1 MVQNRS
7 AARKRALPRS
17 LFWSINFNEHSFFY
31 VAVRPGHHPGTDFV
45 YKMTALPRG
54 IVLIINNKIFADNT
68 EHGRQ
73 APRHGSEEDV
83 HQVKE
88 MFSALGFEVHISQNR
103 TKKEMLNEVDFFA
116 YGKDHSDY
124 DCFVLWLMS
133 HGRSGEVFGSD
144 GVPLPIQTI
153 KDMLSN
159 ASCATL
165 RGKPKLLFVQAC
177 RGDKED
183 EGVNLVTNACGS
195 PSVQMP
201 SPSPD
206 SPIDQTKSPSPE
218 RMAGQTDFLTAYST
232 VEGYVS
238 YRFPNLGS
246 NFVRVLVKVFREH
259 VAHDH
264 LVNLLTK
271 VIKRVSDKESTE
283 NARKFKQAPQ
293 FETTLVKELWF

>member
-1 MVQNRS
+1 MN
-7 AARKRALPRS
+7 L
-17 LFWSINFNEHSFFY
+17 LLY
-31 VAVRPGHHPGTDFV
+31 VAVRPGNHPGTESV

-54 IVLIINNKIFADNT
+54 IALIINNKLFVDNP

-73 APRHGSEEDV
+73 PPRHGSEEDV
-83 HQVKE
+83 HQLKE
-88 MFSALGFEVHISQNR
+88 LFGALEFEVHISENR
-103 TKKEMLNEVDFFA
+103 TKREMLNEVDFSA
-116 YGKDHSDY
+116 YEKDHSDY

-144 GVPLPIQTI
+144 GFPLPIETI

-183 EGVNLVTNACGS
+183 EGVNVVTNACGS

-201 SPSPD
+201 FPCPD
-206 SPIDQTKSPSPE
+206 SPIDPTKSPSSE
-218 RMAGQTDFLTAYST
+218 RIAGQTDFLTAYST

-238 YRFPNLGS
+238 YRYPGIGS
-246 NFVRVLVKVFREH
+246 NFVRAVVNVFREY

-271 VIKRVSDKESTE
+271 VIKRVSEME
-283 NARKFKQAPQ
+283 LAEFKQAPQ

>member
-1 MVQNRS
+1 MN
-7 AARKRALPRS
+7 L
-17 LFWSINFNEHSFFY
+17 LLY
-31 VAVRPGHHPGTDFV
+31 VAVRPGNHPGTESV

-54 IVLIINNKIFADNT
+54 IALIINNKLFVDNP

-73 APRHGSEEDV
+73 PPRHGSEEDV
-83 HQVKE
+83 RQVKE
-88 MFSALGFEVHISQNR
+88 MFSALGFEVHIRENR
-103 TKKEMLNEVDFFA
+103 TKTEMLNEVDFFA
-116 YGKDHSDY
+116 YEKDHSDY

-144 GVPLPIQTI
+144 GFPLPIETI

-183 EGVNLVTNACGS
+183 EGVNVVTNACGS

-201 SPSPD
+201 FPCPD
-206 SPIDQTKSPSPE
+206 SPIDPTKSPSSE
-218 RMAGQTDFLTAYST
+218 RIAGQTDFLIAYST

-238 YRFPNLGS
+238 YRYPGIGS
-246 NFVRVLVKVFREH
+246 NFVRAVVSVFQEY

-271 VIKRVSDKESTE
+271 VIKKVSEME
-283 NARKFKQAPQ
+283 LAEVKQVPQ

>member
-1 MVQNRS
+1 MN
-7 AARKRALPRS
+7 L
-17 LFWSINFNEHSFFY
+17 LLY
-31 VAVRPGHHPGTDFV
+31 VAVRPGNHPGTESV

-54 IVLIINNKIFADNT
+54 IALIINNKLFVDNP

-73 APRHGSEEDV
+73 PPRHGSEEDV
-83 HQVKE
+83 RQVKE
-88 MFSALGFEVHISQNR
+88 MFSALGFEVHIRENR
-103 TKKEMLNEVDFFA
+103 TKTEMLNEVDFFA
-116 YGKDHSDY
+116 YEKDHSDY

-144 GVPLPIQTI
+144 GFPLPIQAI

-183 EGVNLVTNACGS
+183 EGVNVVTNACGS

-201 SPSPD
+201 FPCPD
-206 SPIDQTKSPSPE
+206 SPIDPTKSPSSE
-218 RMAGQTDFLTAYST
+218 RIAGQTDFLTAYST

-238 YRFPNLGS
+238 YRYPGIGS
-246 NFVRVLVKVFREH
+246 NFVRAVVSVFQEY

-271 VIKRVSDKESTE
+271 VIKKVSEME
-283 NARKFKQAPQ
+283 LAEFKQVPQ

>member
-1 MVQNRS
+1 
-7 AARKRALPRS
+7 
-17 LFWSINFNEHSFFY
+17 
-31 VAVRPGHHPGTDFV
+31 
-45 YKMTALPRG
+45 MTALPRG
-54 IVLIINNKIFADNT
+54 IALIINNELFADNT
-68 EHGRQ
+68 EHGKQTPRQ
-73 APRHGSEEDV
+73 GSEEDV
-83 HQVKE
+83 RQVKE
-88 MFSALGFEVHISQNR
+88 MFSALGFEVHIRENR
-103 TKKEMLNEVDFFA
+103 TKTEMLNEVDFFA
-116 YGKDHSDY
+116 YEKDHSDY

-201 SPSPD
+201 SPCPD
-206 SPIDQTKSPSPE
+206 SPIDQSKSPSPE
-218 RMAGQTDFLTAYST
+218 RMVWQTDFLTAYST

-246 NFVRVLVKVFREH
+246 NFVRAIGKVFREH

-264 LVNLLTK
+264 LVSLLTK
-271 VIKRVSDKESTE
+271 VIKRVSDMESIE

>member
-1 MVQNRS
+1 
-7 AARKRALPRS
+7 
-17 LFWSINFNEHSFFY
+17 
-31 VAVRPGHHPGTDFV
+31 
-45 YKMTALPRG
+45 MTALPRG
-54 IVLIINNKIFADNT
+54 IALIINNKLFVDNP

-73 APRHGSEEDV
+73 PPRHGSEEDV
-83 HQVKE
+83 HQLKE
-88 MFSALGFEVHISQNR
+88 LFGALEFEVHISENR
-103 TKKEMLNEVDFFA
+103 TKREMLNEVDFFA
-116 YGKDHSDY
+116 YEKDHSDY

-144 GVPLPIQTI
+144 GFPLPIETI

-183 EGVNLVTNACGS
+183 EGVNVVTNACGS

-201 SPSPD
+201 FPCPD
-206 SPIDQTKSPSPE
+206 SPIDPTKSPSSE
-218 RMAGQTDFLTAYST
+218 RIAGQTDFLTAYST

-238 YRFPNLGS
+238 YRYPSIGS
-246 NFVRVLVKVFREH
+246 NFVRAVVNVFREY

-271 VIKRVSDKESTE
+271 VIKRVSEME
-283 NARKFKQAPQ
+283 LAEFKQAPQ

>member
-1 MVQNRS
+1 MN
-7 AARKRALPRS
+7 L
-17 LFWSINFNEHSFFY
+17 LLY
-31 VAVRPGHHPGTDFV
+31 VAVRPGNHPGTESV

-54 IVLIINNKIFADNT
+54 IALIINNKLFVDNPV
-68 EHGRQ
+68 HGRQ
-73 APRHGSEEDV
+73 TPRHGAEEDV
-83 HQVKE
+83 RQVKE
-88 MFSALGFEVHISQNR
+88 LFSALGFEVHIRENR
-103 TKKEMLNEVDFFA
+103 AKKEMLNEVKFFA
-116 YGKDHSDY
+116 YEKDHSDY

-144 GVPLPIQTI
+144 GFPLPIETI

-183 EGVNLVTNACGS
+183 EGVNVVTNACGS

-201 SPSPD
+201 FPCPD
-206 SPIDQTKSPSPE
+206 SPIDPTKSPSSE
-218 RMAGQTDFLTAYST
+218 RIAGQTDFLIAYST

-238 YRFPNLGS
+238 YRYPGIGS
-246 NFVRVLVKVFREH
+246 NFVRAVVSVFQEY

-271 VIKRVSDKESTE
+271 VIKKVSEME
-283 NARKFKQAPQ
+283 LAEVKQVPQ

>member
-1 MVQNRS
+1 
-7 AARKRALPRS
+7 
-17 LFWSINFNEHSFFY
+17 
-31 VAVRPGHHPGTDFV
+31 
-45 YKMTALPRG
+45 MTALPRG

-183 EGVNLVTNACGS
+183 EGFNVLTKACGL
-195 PSVQMP
+195 PSVQMS
-201 SPSPD
+201 SPCPD
-206 SPIDQTKSPSPE
+206 KPRIDQKKSPSSE
-218 RMAGQTDFLTAYST
+218 RTAGQTDFLTAYST

-271 VIKRVSDKESTE
+271 VIKRVSDMESIE
-283 NARKFKQAPQ
+283 NARQFKQAPQ

>member
-1 MVQNRS
+1 MNLVPE
-7 AARKRALPRS
+7 L
-17 LFWSINFNEHSFFY
+17 SINFNEHSFFY
-31 VAVRPGHHPGTDFV
+31 VAVRPGNHPGTDLV

-54 IVLIINNKIFADNT
+54 IALIINNKLFVDNPV
-68 EHGRQ
+68 HGRQ
-73 APRHGSEEDV
+73 TPRHGAEEDV
-83 HQVKE
+83 RQVKE
-88 MFSALGFEVHISQNR
+88 LFSALGFEVHIRENR
-103 TKKEMLNEVDFFA
+103 AKKEMLNEVKFFA
-116 YGKDHSDY
+116 YEKDHSDY

-183 EGVNLVTNACGS
+183 EGFNVLTKACGL
-195 PSVQMP
+195 PSVQMS
-201 SPSPD
+201 SPCPD
-206 SPIDQTKSPSPE
+206 KPRIHQKKSASSE
-218 RMAGQTDFLTAYST
+218 RTAGQTDFLTAYST

-246 NFVRVLVKVFREH
+246 NFVRALVNVFREH

-271 VIKRVSDKESTE
+271 VIKRVSDMESVE

-293 FETTLVKELWF
+293 IETTLAKDLWF

>member
-1 MVQNRS
+1 
-7 AARKRALPRS
+7 
-17 LFWSINFNEHSFFY
+17 
-31 VAVRPGHHPGTDFV
+31 
-45 YKMTALPRG
+45 MTANPRG
-54 IVLIINNKIFADNT
+54 MTLIINNESFAKNDLF
-68 EHGRQ
+68 GQ
-73 APRHGSEEDV
+73 QSPRHGSGEDV
-83 HQVKE
+83 RQVKE
-88 MFSALGFEVHISQNR
+88 LFSALGFEVHIRENR
-103 TKKEMLNEVDFFA
+103 TTTEMLNEVDFFA
-116 YGKDHSDY
+116 YEKDHSDY

-144 GVPLPIQTI
+144 SVPLAIQEI
-153 KDMLSN
+153 KDKLSN
-159 ASCATL
+159 TSCATL

-206 SPIDQTKSPSPE
+206 SPIGQTKSPSPE

-238 YRFPNLGS
+238 YRYPNLGS
-246 NFVRVLVKVFREH
+246 NFVRVLVNVFREH

-264 LVNLLTK
+264 LVSLLTK
-271 VIKRVSDKESTE
+271 VIKRVSEMESIE

>member
-1 MVQNRS
+1 
-7 AARKRALPRS
+7 
-17 LFWSINFNEHSFFY
+17 
-31 VAVRPGHHPGTDFV
+31 
-45 YKMTALPRG
+45 MTALPRG
-54 IVLIINNKIFADNT
+54 IALIINNKLFVDNP

-73 APRHGSEEDV
+73 PPRHGSEEDV
-83 HQVKE
+83 HQLKE
-88 MFSALGFEVHISQNR
+88 LFGALEFEVHISENR
-103 TKKEMLNEVDFFA
+103 TKREMLNEVDFFA
-116 YGKDHSDY
+116 YEKDHSDY

-183 EGVNLVTNACGS
+183 EGVNVVTNACGS

-201 SPSPD
+201 FPCPD
-206 SPIDQTKSPSPE
+206 SPIDPTKSPSSE
-218 RMAGQTDFLTAYST
+218 RIAGQTDFLTAYST

-238 YRFPNLGS
+238 YRYPGIGS
-246 NFVRVLVKVFREH
+246 NFVRAVVNVFREY

>member
-1 MVQNRS
+1 
-7 AARKRALPRS
+7 
-17 LFWSINFNEHSFFY
+17 
-31 VAVRPGHHPGTDFV
+31 
-45 YKMTALPRG
+45 MTALPRG
-54 IVLIINNKIFADNT
+54 IALIINNKLFVDNP

-73 APRHGSEEDV
+73 PPRHGSEEDV
-83 HQVKE
+83 RQVKE
-88 MFSALGFEVHISQNR
+88 MFSALGFEVHISENR
-103 TKKEMLNEVDFFA
+103 TKREMLNEVDFFA
-116 YGKDHSDY
+116 YEKDHSDY

-144 GVPLPIQTI
+144 GFPLPIQAI

-183 EGVNLVTNACGS
+183 EGVNVVTNACGS

-201 SPSPD
+201 FPCPD
-206 SPIDQTKSPSPE
+206 SPIDPTKSPSSE
-218 RMAGQTDFLTAYST
+218 RIAGQTDFLTAYST

-238 YRFPNLGS
+238 YRYPGIGS
-246 NFVRVLVKVFREH
+246 NFVRAVVNVFREY

-271 VIKRVSDKESTE
+271 VIKRVSEME
-283 NARKFKQAPQ
+283 LAEFKQAPQ